1 MLRLFRIQGFAPYLV
16 IALLNAFTDLGHKI
30 IVQNAIFK
38 MYSGT
43 TQVIFTTLVN
53 ACIVLPFV
61 FFFTPTGWLADKF
74 PKDRIIKIAAL
85 TAIPLTGAITLAY
98 SMGWFEVAFA
108 CTLLLGTQAAFYSPA
123 KYGYIKE
130 LTGKEHIATANA
142 YVQAVTIAAILGGTV
157 VFSALFEYLLP
168 PNPNSI
174 QDIMRSAAPLGWVLV
189 GCSVLECLLAFRLPK
204 QRDTDHTM
212 RFDTRKYLSFGY
224 LRENMAGVRR
234 SQVIWLSIIGIA
246 VFWGI
251 NQVVLASFPAY
262 MKDTLGIHNTTI
274 SNGLMGLAGLGV
286 ILGSFIAGKASEH
299 FIETGIV
306 PLGALGIT
314 ASLVVV
320 PLLSNI
326 WMLAGLFFFY
336 GVMGGLFIIPLN
348 ALIQF
353 NAAHDEAG
361 TVLAANNF
369 LQNLLM
375 SSFLLATALL
385 TSVFQVDTV
394 FFLYAMALV
403 AFAGSLFS
411 LSKLPQAFVRYVV
424 AVLVAQR
431 YKLRVFGLENLPS
444 TGGVLLLG
452 NHASWFDWA
461 MLQIACPRPV
471 RFVMLRSIYEHPVLK
486 PLFDIFGVIPIAPG
500 KGSEESLQAVKQAL
514 AQGEVV
520 AMFPEGRISRNGQL
534 ADFKRGFER
543 AIPEH
548 SLSGVGT
555 GHSSPV
561 VIVPFYLRGLWGTAF
576 SYATSTLRRS
586 DVHGAKR
593 LITVAFGEPM
603 PANSTA
609 PMVKQRVIRL
619 ATETWQRY
627 SNTLHATHL
636 AWLRSAKAHPRR
648 VAITDASKRRFT
660 HIGLLASTIAHAHT
674 LKRLVPPE
682 EGYVGVLLP
691 TSIDAVQT
699 MFALWMNGTI
709 PVMLDYSA
717 SADDVARSLV
727 LTGIRTVI
735 TSAAFEGELSQQS
748 PQAASALAEKRRL
761 YVEDLQQ
768 AAKSR
773 AVAGLRGRWL
783 NPLTAFTALAPA
795 WLLRVLYAHTPHLD
809 DTAAVLFSGH
819 GEALRAVELTH
830 RNIVGNIRQI
840 AETFNP
846 REDDVVLAVLPFC
859 EAFGCVVSVLMPLVS
874 GLGVVCEAHP
884 LNALAV
890 GKHAARNEATV
901 LFATPTLLKI
911 YAESE
916 DLHALMFASLR
927 LVISGGEALPEA
939 TQKEFRHK
947 FGLNIYEG
955 FGTTETT
962 PVATVNVPD
971 VMTPGDWKVQIGT
984 KPGTVGL
991 PLPGSAVSVVHP
1003 ETFAELPHGEEG
1015 LIVLAGPQVMKGYF
1029 DDAERTRAVLL
1040 ERDGLVWYNTG
1051 RRGTV
1056 DGDGFV
1062 RVADE

>member
-1 MLRLFRIQGFAPYLV
+1 MLRLFRIQGFAPYLI
-16 IALLNAFTDLGHKI
+16 IAFLNAFTDLGHKI

-38 MYSGT
+38 VYSGT

-157 VFSALFEYLLP
+157 LFSALFEYLLP
-168 PNPNSI
+168 PNLTTI
-174 QDIMRSAAPLGWVLV
+174 QDIMRSAMPLGWVLV
-189 GCSVLECLLAFRLPK
+189 GCSALECLLAFRLPQ
-204 QRDTDHTM
+204 QRETDHAM
-212 RFDTRKYLSFGY
+212 RFDLKKYLSFGY
-224 LRENMAGVRR
+224 LRENLAGVRH

-262 MKDTLGIHNTTI
+262 MKDTLGIQNTTI
-274 SNGLMGLAGLGV
+274 ANGLMGLAGVGV
-286 ILGSFIAGKASEH
+286 ILGSFIAGKASER

-320 PLLSNI
+320 PLLSNV
-326 WMLAGLFFFY
+326 WLLAGLFFFY

-375 SSFLLATALL
+375 SSFLLITALL

-403 AFAGSLFS
+403 AFAGTLFS

-424 AVLVAQR
+424 AVLVSQR

-500 KGSEESLQAVKQAL
+500 KGSEEALQAVKKAL

-548 SLSGVGT
+548 SLSGLSAE
-555 GHSSPV
+555 HSIPV

-593 LITVAFGEPM
+593 LITVAFGERM
-603 PANSTA
+603 PATSTA
-609 PMVKQRVIRL
+609 QMVKQRVIRL

-627 SNTLHATHL
+627 SNTLQAPHL
-636 AWLRSAKAHPRR
+636 AWLRSAKAYPRR
-648 VAITDASKRRFT
+648 VAITDASKRRLT
-660 HIGLLASTIAHAHT
+660 HIGLLATTIAHAQT
-674 LKRLVPPE
+674 IKRLLPPAE
-682 EGYVGVLLP
+682 RYVGVLLP
-691 TSIDAVQT
+691 TSIEAAQT
-699 MFALWMNGTI
+699 LLALWMNGNI
-709 PVMLDYSA
+709 PVMLDYSS
-717 SADDVARSLV
+717 SADDVARSLN
-727 LTGIRTVI
+727 LTAVRTVI
-735 TSAAFEGELSQQS
+735 TSTAFEGELFQQS
-748 PQAASALAEKRRL
+748 PHAASALAEKRRL

-768 AAKSR
+768 SSANR
-773 AVAGLRGRWL
+773 AVIGLRGRWL
-783 NPLTAFTALAPA
+783 TALTALAPV
-795 WLLRVLYAHTPHLD
+795 WLLRLFYAHTPHLD
-809 DTAAVLFSGH
+809 DTAAVLFSGY
-819 GEALRAVELTH
+819 GEKLRAVELTH

-840 AETFNP
+840 VETFNP

-859 EAFGCVVSVLMPLVS
+859 EAFGCIVSVLMPLVS
-874 GLGVVCEAHP
+874 GLGVVCEVRP

-890 GKHAARNEATV
+890 GKQAARNEATV

-927 LVISGGEALPEA
+927 MVISGGKALPEA
-939 TQKEFRHK
+939 TQKEFRQK

-1003 ETFAELPHGEEG
+1003 GTFAEMPHGEEG
-1015 LIVLAGPQVMKGYF
+1015 VVLLAGPQVMKGYYN
-1029 DDAERTRAVLL
+1029 DAERTRAVLL
-1040 ERDGLVWYNTG
+1040 ERDGLLWYNTG
-1051 RRGTV
+1051 RRGTI
-1056 DGDGFV
+1056 DGDGFL
-1062 RVADE
+1062 RLTDE